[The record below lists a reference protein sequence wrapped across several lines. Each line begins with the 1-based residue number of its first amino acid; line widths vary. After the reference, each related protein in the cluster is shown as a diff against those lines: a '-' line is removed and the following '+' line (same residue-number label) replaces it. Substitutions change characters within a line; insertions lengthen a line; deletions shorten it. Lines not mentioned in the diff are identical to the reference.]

1 VRTLLLLYGL
11 AFVVRAM
18 FVVQYPDPAYPDSYY
33 YVEVAR
39 ALASGQ
45 GLNVDFVWIFAEV
58 GSRIPDPAVLPIPSN
73 AHWLPLASLV
83 QVPFIVVL
91 GPTAIASALP
101 VVLIGS
107 LSAPLTWA
115 IARDVGASRTV
126 QVGAGIIAAI
136 PAAGTVFMVQPE
148 NFAIFQP
155 LAAATLWLAG
165 RGFRGDRRA
174 YVLAGLLVGVA
185 SLSRNDA
192 FLLGAAVG
200 LVFVIDRVRAWR
212 AGRAPALPFS
222 AAAAC
227 FALYLLVLAPWWIRQ
242 LVVFGSVSPTAST
255 GSAIWLTEFRQWN
268 SITADTTIGAFLSQG
283 AGPIITSRLLGFVAA
298 AANFAVIVGS
308 VVLVPFMA
316 WGAWRRRRSD
326 DFIPW
331 FIWVALMFTVW
342 PLLFPLHIPGGAFI
356 HSAVG
361 MAPHAYILALEGIA
375 GLVLA
380 IAHRRPAW
388 EPAKAIPI
396 FTWALVAFVVA
407 TALLYAPIVRR
418 NWAAE
423 RTARAALAAE
433 LEAQDVPPTD
443 RLMSIDAAGFKYFT
457 GRPGVTAP
465 DDPIETI
472 REVAQRYDIRWL
484 VLERSGLV
492 DAFKPII
499 ALDARPSW
507 VGPARFVVP
516 AAQGGPPALALYPV
530 CFRVGDDRC
539 GAPDVVARTEVMP

>member
-11 AFVVRAM
+11 AFVVRAVFM
-18 FVVQYPDPAYPDSYY
+18 VQYPDPAYPDSYY
-33 YVEVAR
+33 YVDVAR
-39 ALASGQ
+39 ALAAGQ
-45 GLNVDFVWIFAEV
+45 GFTVDVVWIFAEV

-83 QVPFIVVL
+83 QVPFIAVL
-91 GPTAIASALP
+91 GPTAAASAMP
-101 VVLIGS
+101 AVLIGS
-107 LSAPLTWA
+107 LTAPLTWL

-126 QVGAGIIAAI
+126 QLGAGILGAI
-136 PAAGTVFMVQPE
+136 PAAGTVFMAQPE

-165 RGFRGDRRA
+165 RGLRGDVRA
-174 YVLAGLLVGVA
+174 YVLSGLLVGVA

-200 LVFVIDRVRAWR
+200 LVFVIDRIRAWR
-212 AGRAPALPFS
+212 AGSVPRLPVS
-222 AAAAC
+222 AAVAC
-227 FALYLLVLAPWWIRQ
+227 LALYLVVIAPWWYRQ
-242 LVVFGSVSPTAST
+242 LVVFGTLSPTAST

-268 SITADTTIGAFLSQG
+268 SITADTSIAAFLSQG

-326 DFIPW
+326 DFVPW
-331 FIWVALMFTVW
+331 FLYVGLMFAVW
-342 PLLFPLHIPGGAFI
+342 SLLFPLHIPGGAFI

-375 GLVLA
+375 ALVLA
-380 IAHRRPAW
+380 MARRRPAW
-388 EPAKAIPI
+388 EPAKATPI
-396 FTWALVAFVVA
+396 FVWALVVFVVA
-407 TALLYAPIVRR
+407 TAFLYAPVARR
-418 NWAAE
+418 SWAAE
-423 RTARAALAAE
+423 RATRVALATE
-433 LEAQDVPPTD
+433 LDHLGVPATD

-457 GRPGVTAP
+457 GRPGVTSP

-472 REVAQRYDIRWL
+472 RSVAQAYGIRWL
-484 VLERSGLV
+484 VLERSGVVEALQ
-492 DAFKPII
+492 PILS
-499 ALDARPSW
+499 ADQRPSW
-507 VGPARFVVP
+507 VGPAAFIIP
-516 AAQGGPPALALYPV
+516 APQGGPPTLALYPV
-530 CFRVGDDRC
+530 CFAVGDDRC
-539 GAPDVVARTEVMP
+539 GASVVVAHSETHS